1 MTFRSPN
8 AQPELLSSKGILSRG
23 STSALSE
30 AGPDGSGYDNR
41 KLVQDFLTIHCII
54 THIRNIEYVLQVT
67 GNRMEQ
73 EYEIGVISCTNQP
86 VWDGTGVF
94 LFRSCAMLVTLSS
107 YAYDEQTGKN
117 LGA

>member
-1 MTFRSPN
+1 MEEILHQLVDGCRWFISIYRASTI
-8 AQPELLSSKGILSRG
+8 LLV
-23 STSALSE
+23 
-30 AGPDGSGYDNR
+30 
-41 KLVQDFLTIHCII
+41 VQDFVTIHCII

-73 EYEIGVISCTNQP
+73 EYEICVLSCTNQP
-86 VWDGTGVF
+86 VWDGTWVF

>member
-41 KLVQDFLTIHCII
+41 KLVQDFLTIHCI
-54 THIRNIEYVLQVT
+54 L
-67 GNRMEQ
+67 
-73 EYEIGVISCTNQP
+73 
-86 VWDGTGVF
+86 
-94 LFRSCAMLVTLSS
+94 RSA
-107 YAYDEQTGKN
+107 N
-117 LGA
+117 LHHAGLNETDFIL

>member
-1 MTFRSPN
+1 MVYLYLQGFNHPVGGAGFLNHPLYHNPIS
-8 AQPELLSSKGILSRG
+8 GILNM
-23 STSALSE
+23 
-30 AGPDGSGYDNR
+30 Y
-41 KLVQDFLTIHCII
+41 F
-54 THIRNIEYVLQVT
+54 QVT

-73 EYEIGVISCTNQP
+73 EYEICVLSCTNQP
-86 VWDGTGVF
+86 VWDGTWVF